1 METASLINSLI
12 EKEIELAIAEKE
24 KKIRELE
31 IASDKGSI
39 GDMKWFCERTGM
51 SANPAKER
59 ILYPFRKELEGKLV
73 KYPESS
79 GSKWQFNKFLVNQWI
94 TENFERW

>member
-1 METASLINSLI
+1 METIALVEKLM
-12 EKEIELAIAEKE
+12 EKEIELVIAAKD
-24 KKIRELE
+24 REILQLKAE
-31 IASDKGSI
+31 SDAGSI
-39 GDMKWFCERTGM
+39 GDMKWFCDRIGM

-79 GSKWQFNKFLVNQWI
+79 GSKWQFNKFLVNKWV